1 MVETGWATTA
11 TMISEGIPQFF
22 FSVETGWATTATLI
36 SEGIVWESSRNGWNW
51 FSNHC
56 NPDFRRYTPIFF
68 LVDPRM
74 LGQALQTDNSKRITS
89 LNTQSWFIYQS
100 NLHFYR
106 CILILFLEMD
116 IHSKPLQ
123 PFSKLPKITL
133 LTIYQLS
140 TDHLWSISNWISTLP
155 GLWVVIIRIKVNSV
169 RLD

>member
-116 IHSKPLQ
+116 IQDQ
-123 PFSKLPKITL
+123 PHHPPPPPTGTL
-133 LTIYQLS
+133 LLG
-140 TDHLWSISNWISTLP
+140 D
-155 GLWVVIIRIKVNSV
+155 GLLIQCSPSLLAQGMGGEGGI
-169 RLD
+169 